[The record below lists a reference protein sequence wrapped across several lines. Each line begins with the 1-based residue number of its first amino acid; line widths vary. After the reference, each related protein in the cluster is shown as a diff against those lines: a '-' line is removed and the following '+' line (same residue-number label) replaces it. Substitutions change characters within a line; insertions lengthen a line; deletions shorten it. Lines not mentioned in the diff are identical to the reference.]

1 MTPLALLDRAGANG
15 RLLLVLGLV
24 AGVGA
29 PGLAATVRPWLPE
42 LVGTMLF
49 LASLRIGLR
58 GALGAVADLRQSAL
72 IVLAQQLVLPLAF
85 VLALHAFGA
94 SGTALGLGLTL
105 MLAAPP
111 ISGSPNLTVLTGND
125 PAPALRVMIVATA
138 LLPLTAPV
146 VLLLLPQIDSL
157 TAVLTAAGRLFTLIS
172 VAAVAA
178 FTLRR
183 VAFRHRAL
191 PLSAIDG
198 LSALTMS
205 VMVVGLMSAVGPA
218 LLDQPRT
225 LAITLV
231 AVFAANFGLQLAVSR
246 LLPAHRFD
254 GSRAAWAIGAGNR
267 NIALYLAALPAET
280 IAPVLLFIGCY
291 QIPMYLTP
299 FLLAKEYRSRPDGSA
314 RRPQP

>member
-1 MTPLALLDRAGANG
+1 MTPGALLEAAGANG

-24 AGVGA
+24 VGVGA

-72 IVLAQQLVLPLAF
+72 IVLVQQLVLPLAF
-85 VLALHAFGA
+85 ILVIGAFGA
-94 SGTALGLGLTL
+94 AGAALGLGIALT
-105 MLAAPP
+105 LAAPP

-146 VLLLLPQIDSL
+146 VLLLLPQIESL
-157 TAVLTAAGRLFTLIS
+157 AAVLTATMRLFTVIS
-172 VAAVAA
+172 IAAIAA
-178 FTLRR
+178 FAIRR
-183 VAFRHRAL
+183 FAFPHGTL
-191 PLSAIDG
+191 PLSKIDG
-198 LSALTMS
+198 LSAFTMS

-218 LLDQPRT
+218 LTSQPRT
-225 LAITLV
+225 LALTL
-231 AVFAANFGLQLAVSR
+231 AAAFAANFGLQLAVSR
-246 LLPAHRFD
+246 LLPPRFD
-254 GSRAAWAIGAGNR
+254 ANRPAWAIGAGNR
-267 NIALYLAALPAET
+267 NIALYLAALPPDT
-280 IAPVLLFIGCY
+280 IAPILLFIGCY

-299 FLLAKEYRSRPDGSA
+299 FLLAKEYGP
-314 RRPQP
+314 RPQP